1 MGLKKE
7 DGRNPERKEQGQQ
20 DPDQIRESASG
31 PADLADQNIVNAVIR
46 TPYDF
51 PDQIGTQ

>member
-7 DGRNPERKEQGQQ
+7 DGRSRKRKEQGQK

-31 PADLADQNIVNAVIR
+31 PADLADQDIVNAVIG
-46 TPYDF
+46 TPDDF
-51 PDQIGTQ
+51 PDQIGTH